1 MAVPIPADLLCDA
14 DRLVTLPENA
24 QRFAQASEDRNA
36 DPDGIGRLAA
46 WDPAL
51 TVRLLAE
58 ANASRWGQ
66 AGLVNC
72 TGRAVVVLGERRVR
86 ELSAGLEPARSFAG
100 IPDELA
106 TMDLFWSSA
115 VHVAIAAQAVSTL
128 GGRGRP
134 NVVFVAG
141 LLHDIGQLVMLMRAP
156 SGFRAALEQA
166 QAAPDA
172 RPFDFYEREQM
183 SFDHAQVGAAL
194 AADWKLPGCL
204 KACIA
209 HHHRPERARHF
220 REEVAIVH
228 VADCLATLAMAES
241 DDLRDGPS
249 VSTEAWTRAGLDPGR
264 ALGAVAG
271 IRHRALEVRR
281 EFLS

>member
-1 MAVPIPADLLCDA
+1 MAVPIPAELLCGA

-24 QRFAQASEDRNA
+24 RRFAHAAEDRNA
-36 DPDGIGRLAA
+36 DLDGIGRLAA

-58 ANASRWGQ
+58 ANSSRWGQ
-66 AGLVNC
+66 AGLVSC

-86 ELSAGLEPARSFAG
+86 ELSAGLEPARGFAG
-100 IPDELA
+100 IPAELA

-141 LLHDIGQLVMLMRAP
+141 LLHDIGQLVMLMQAP

-166 QAAPDA
+166 RAAPDA

-183 SFDHAQVGAAL
+183 SFDHGQVGAAL
-194 AADWKLPGCL
+194 AADWRLPGCL

-228 VADCLATLAMAES
+228 VADSLATLAMAES
-241 DDLRDGPS
+241 DDPRDAPAVS
-249 VSTEAWTRAGLDPGR
+249 VESWSRTGLDPERARGAIEDIRRR
-264 ALGAVAG
+264 ALA
-271 IRHRALEVRR
+271 VRR